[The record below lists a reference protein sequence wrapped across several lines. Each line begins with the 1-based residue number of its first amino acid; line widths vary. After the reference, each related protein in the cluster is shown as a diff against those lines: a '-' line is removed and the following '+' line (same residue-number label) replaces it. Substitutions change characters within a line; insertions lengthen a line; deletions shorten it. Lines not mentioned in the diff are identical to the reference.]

1 MASPT
6 TPPRAP
12 GSQGDP
18 ANKRLF
24 SHPRM
29 VADLLRLLAE
39 PWVDDLDL
47 HRLERLPAEHVADDR
62 RARRQDMP
70 WRVPFKPAAGRDAG
84 AAVLVHLEFQSRP
97 DPFMAERM
105 LEYAALLR
113 RDLLRAGGAGLTAGG
128 LVPAHLPLLVYS
140 GRARWNAPLRVEERT
155 AWAPAGLAELQPR
168 FALRLVDASAYR
180 GDHVRDG
187 NMARAW
193 LALDAADAAGLLA
206 ALERAVWTLAR
217 IGEAAL
223 SRSFEVWCGG
233 VLRPRFGDRMPS
245 LANMMETPTMLAET
259 LREWEERLVSE
270 GRRTGREEGRRTGR
284 EEGRRTGREEGRRT
298 GREEERAHL
307 RELAEQRF
315 DAKTAAALARLLAAA
330 DDTSTRSAGQ

>member
-1 MASPT
+1 
-6 TPPRAP
+6 
-12 GSQGDP
+12 
-18 ANKRLF
+18 
-24 SHPRM
+24 M
-29 VADLLRLLAE
+29 VADLLRLLGE

-47 HRLERLPAEHVADDR
+47 GRLERLPAEHVADDR

-70 WRVPFKPAAGRDAG
+70 WRAPFKPAAGRGAG
-84 AAVLVHLEFQSRP
+84 ASVLVHLEFQSRP

-140 GRARWNAPLRVEERT
+140 GRARWNAPLRVEERA

-168 FALRLVDASAYR
+168 FALRLVDAGAYR
-180 GDHVRDG
+180 GDHARDG

-193 LALDAADAAGLLA
+193 LALDAADAAGLPA

-223 SRSFEVWCGG
+223 SRSFEVWCDG
-233 VLRPRFGDRMPS
+233 VLRPASATGCRP
-245 LANMMETPTMLAET
+245 
-259 LREWEERLVSE
+259 W
-270 GRRTGREEGRRTGR
+270 RT
-284 EEGRRTGREEGRRT
+284 
-298 GREEERAHL
+298 
-307 RELAEQRF
+307 
-315 DAKTAAALARLLAAA
+315 
-330 DDTSTRSAGQ
+330 